1 MNRWVAE
8 ARRAIDSAGEC
19 LIVTATARVGLTAL
33 KAEVLSWLANG
44 KTDRDIADILG
55 MRPRTVNKH
64 LEQIFEKLGVE
75 NRTAAAHVAREMGLI
90 AAE

>member
-55 MRPRTVNKH
+55 MRPRTVNSTWS
-64 LEQIFEKLGVE
+64 IS
-75 NRTAAAHVAREMGLI
+75 M
-90 AAE
+90 